1 MTHVRQVGL
10 VGGVGGGNTGNEVSL
25 AVVHD
30 QLAAARPDL
39 RFAVVTPMP
48 DGARARGVVH
58 GDEPVLSFRADRTR
72 GGARAVRLGRRVV
85 AELRHVGS
93 VLGWMGSLEA
103 VVVCGTGVL
112 DDLEEPPWGMPW
124 SLFLW
129 AAAARARRRP
139 FVLLA
144 VGAGPIGSR
153 ASALLFRATVR
164 LASEV
169 TYRDADSLRTMA
181 DLGAARPD
189 ARVTC
194 DLAFGRAVGSV
205 APAQPGPG
213 MRVAVGIMD
222 WRGWSGSG
230 RGTEQYLDILAEVVV
245 GLLDRGCRVV
255 LTVGQPV
262 DVEPAREVRR
272 RVLGERPQ
280 ARLPLSDVGSF
291 DELVEVVQGVDL
303 VVATRFHTVVAAL
316 AADRAIVSAGYAPKN
331 RAVLERVGLDHAD
344 RPVDEIDAAW
354 ILGEVDAV
362 AEGRAPWRA
371 DRQIIA
377 GWARLVRD
385 EIDGLATRIDRAT
398 SQQRRVV
405 GRVTP
410 TSRWRSRLR
419 RPRAWWSRRGG
430 SRSA

>member
-1 MTHVRQVGL
+1 MTYVRRVGL

-25 AVVHD
+25 AVVRD
-30 QLAAARPDL
+30 GLAAARPDL

-48 DGARARGVVH
+48 DGARARGLVH
-58 GDEPVLSFRADRTR
+58 RDEPVLSFRADRTH
-72 GGARAVRLGRRVV
+72 GGARPVRVGRRVI

-93 VLGWMGSLEA
+93 VIRWMGSLEA

-124 SLFLW
+124 SLLLW
-129 AAAARARRRP
+129 AAVARARRRP

-144 VGAGPIGSR
+144 VGAGPVLSPT
-153 ASALLFRATVR
+153 SALLFRATVR
-164 LASEV
+164 LASDV
-169 TYRDADSLRTMA
+169 TYRDADSMRTMA

-194 DLAFGRAVGSV
+194 DLAFGRAVGPA
-205 APAQPGPG
+205 APAQPRPG

-230 RGTEQYLDILAEVVV
+230 RGTQQYLDTLAEVVI

-262 DVEPAREVRR
+262 DVEPAREVHR
-272 RVLGERPQ
+272 RVLRRCPQ
-280 ARLPLSDVGSF
+280 AELPLADVGSF
-291 DELVEVVQGVDL
+291 DELLAVVQGVDL

-344 RPVDEIDAAW
+344 RPVDETDSAW
-354 ILGEVDAV
+354 IIGEVDAV
-362 AEGRAPWRA
+362 AEGTAPWRA
-371 DRQIIA
+371 DREVIA

-398 SQQRRVV
+398 SQQRRAA

-410 TSRWRSRLR
+410 TSPWRSRLP
-419 RPRAWWSRRGG
+419 RPRASWSRRGG